1 MPVKRAIL
9 AELKNHELR
18 GALDGYGLEVDDR
31 RVRAQLVDALAR
43 SRKAHVEQILQGLSR
58 DRLKELCRG
67 FGLEDTGRRKAD
79 LVARMVGPAGA
90 VKGGGS
96 AAPAA
101 DSGSA
106 AIGAGEPSAELLS
119 VSQLERYLWSAADIL
134 RGSIDSSD
142 YKSYIFGL
150 LFLKRLSDRFEEE
163 AEKLIGDGVS
173 DTVAWTDL
181 DEHQFFVP
189 DRARWGTIQRQATEH
204 RRRR

>member
-1 MPVKRAIL
+1 MPTKRAIL
-9 AELKNHELR
+9 AELTSHELR
-18 GALDGYGLEVDDR
+18 HAIDRYGLEVDDR

-43 SRKAHVEQILQGLSR
+43 SRKARVEQILQGLSR

-67 FGLEDTGRRKAD
+67 FGLEDSGRKKAD
-79 LVARMVGPAGA
+79 LAARLIGSAAA
-90 VKGGGS
+90 VERDGS
-96 AAPAA
+96 AAPTA

-106 AIGAGEPSAELLS
+106 ARVGEPAPDLLS

-142 YKSYIFGL
+142 YKSFIFGL

-163 AEKLIGDGVS
+163 AEKLVADGVPEG
-173 DTVAWTDL
+173 VAWTDP

-189 DRARWGTIQRQATEH
+189 ERARWSTIQKRATNIG
-204 RRRR
+204 RR